1 MGERNFQTLSSAKKN
16 SNWTWISNAWPWGRS
31 KCIDTFWNF
40 DWDNFVK
47 QTKLPYPV
55 CHANAVILFFAK
67 LGKVISVCLSRSNS
81 HPLLGITPF
90 CRSPIPLIK
99 RIKGSTDYLFQSTG
113 KKFPTLKFQKL
124 ISKVLVGYSKN
135 TYFIE
140 CFNISQ
146 SSSRKMDFTKDVR
159 WKRIPLQDTV
169 TCSRNCHLHNF
180 ISNYQ
185 LHNCNRNY
193 HQDNWNRNCQLHN
206 FNLNYY
212 LHNYDRNW
220 SGSTK
225 KLDLKEQENNILF
238 LATFVEIS
246 H

>member
-1 MGERNFQTLSSAKKN
+1 
-16 SNWTWISNAWPWGRS
+16 
-31 KCIDTFWNF
+31 
-40 DWDNFVK
+40 
-47 QTKLPYPV
+47 
-55 CHANAVILFFAK
+55 
-67 LGKVISVCLSRSNS
+67 
-81 HPLLGITPF
+81 
-90 CRSPIPLIK
+90 
-99 RIKGSTDYLFQSTG
+99 
-113 KKFPTLKFQKL
+113 
-124 ISKVLVGYSKN
+124 
-135 TYFIE
+135 
-140 CFNISQ
+140 
-146 SSSRKMDFTKDVR
+146 MDFTKDVR

-225 KLDLKEQENNILF
+225 KLDLKEQENNIVF
-238 LATFVEIS
+238 SNFCRNITLASIKNIRKHPDIGKWFYHSFTMKVSFPYVFS
-246 H
+246 CFYYWLYSGVGRMR